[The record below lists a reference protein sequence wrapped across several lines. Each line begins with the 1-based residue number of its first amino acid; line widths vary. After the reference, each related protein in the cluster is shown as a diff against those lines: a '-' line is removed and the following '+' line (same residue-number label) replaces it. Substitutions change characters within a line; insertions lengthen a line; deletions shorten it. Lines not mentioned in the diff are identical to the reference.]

1 MSPSELER
9 AVAAATGESRRE
21 IRRRGFQPLRLE
33 DESEIDADQRTVVDW
48 DALDADRI
56 VLFP

>member
-33 DESEIDADQRTVVDW
+33 HESEIDADQSTVVDW
-48 DALDADRI
+48 DAVDAERC